1 MYSMEVKINIRLH
14 HSGIFDRAMH
24 TLKKYYYERR
34 PFDCCLFSQNGCFI
48 LSVRGS
54 FVQAFRSEQQFG
66 LELWNFADRFIFFF
80 CSLGILNVGYPIRF
94 VEVARNKSITI
105 YYNRLDSRYFQYLFV
120 IFIKYYLFLSLFV
133 VTKLTE

>member
-1 MYSMEVKINIRLH
+1 MHVPFFFVKCVKQIYSMEVKINIRLH
-14 HSGIFDRAMH
+14 HSGIFDRVMH

-48 LSVRGS
+48 LSV
-54 FVQAFRSEQQFG
+54 VPLFRPLDLSNSLGWSYRILQVG
-66 LELWNFADRFIFFF
+66 LFIFF

-105 YYNRLDSRYFQYLFV
+105 YYNRLDSRYF
-120 IFIKYYLFLSLFV
+120 
-133 VTKLTE
+133 